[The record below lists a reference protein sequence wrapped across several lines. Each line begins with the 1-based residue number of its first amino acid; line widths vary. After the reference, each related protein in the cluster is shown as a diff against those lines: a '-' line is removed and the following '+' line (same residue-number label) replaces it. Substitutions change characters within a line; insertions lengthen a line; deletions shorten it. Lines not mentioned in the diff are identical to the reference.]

1 MATRTAVKDT
11 GKAPAKP
18 RRSRAKKTASPL
30 SREGGAPPPPRLTD
44 EVIGYLDS
52 LYAGNPA
59 QVICL
64 GYGHQWA
71 VITPGRGKPAG
82 WRSFRIPGAGGVF
95 GIEEDC
101 LRDEFGDGSTC
112 ESTRISHTG
121 IRGIFLDRGVNRQY
135 KRGEHWKIRPEGS
148 RITRLDVIDY
158 LTWTMGD
165 VLFADGGPEQ
175 GTME

>member
-1 MATRTAVKDT
+1 MPPRTTVKDKT
-11 GKAPAKP
+11 AKTARP
-18 RRSRAKKTASPL
+18 RSRKKAASSL
-30 SREGGAPPPPRLTD
+30 SRLGGAPPPPRLTS
-44 EVIGYLDS
+44 EVIAYLDEI
-52 LYAGNPA
+52 YAANPA

-71 VITPGRGKPAG
+71 VLIPGRGRPRG

-101 LRDEFGDGSTC
+101 LRDELGDGSTC
-112 ESTRISHTG
+112 ESVRVSHTG
-121 IRGIFLDRGVNRQY
+121 IRGIFLDRGVSRQY
-135 KRGEHWKIRPEGS
+135 KRGEHWKIRPENS

-165 VLFADGGPEQ
+165 VLFDDGEPEM
-175 GTME
+175 GDGALA